1 LPLNIAVRPE
11 DLECVKRLM
20 LNPCE
25 ILKLM
30 PIVSDCAATGDTIR
44 LSLTDDF
51 FKSTAVYTILERSPT
66 KIALALEYLVEGEPK
81 ARMSE
86 LWMYME
92 ERNLVID
99 YKLEA
104 GFRVRSQA
112 SRNLDTSIQA
122 LRGVIPIV
130 CSRVETHP
138 AEAPEEGRERAKET
152 GPAVAIKAAPQPK
165 YKYDLSDTRFRARL
179 VREAKSF
186 KLLPTDVKLEEIIA
200 SELKTGAWLVL
211 EAFPSGRKYTLVENG
226 VVQGVYCEQE
236 CRGEPL
242 TVIAY
247 EIALG

>member
-1 LPLNIAVRPE
+1 MPLKIIVRPE

-25 ILKLM
+25 ILKLI

-44 LSLTDDF
+44 LSLANDL
-51 FKSTAVYTILERSPT
+51 FKSTVVYTILERGPT

-86 LWMYME
+86 LWMYIE
-92 ERNLVID
+92 DGTLVID

-112 SRNLDTSIQA
+112 MRSLDAGIQA

-130 CSRVETHP
+130 CSRVEAYP
-138 AEAPEEGRERAKET
+138 AEAPVEGKGIVKEARPEVVAKE
-152 GPAVAIKAAPQPK
+152 APQPK
-165 YKYDLSDTRFRARL
+165 YKYDLSDMRFRARL

-200 SELKTGAWLVL
+200 SELKSGAWLVV

-226 VVQGVYCEQE
+226 IVQGVYCERE

-242 TVIAY
+242 TVVAY

>member
-1 LPLNIAVRPE
+1 
-11 DLECVKRLM
+11 M

-25 ILKLM
+25 ILKLI

-44 LSLTDDF
+44 LSLTDDL

-104 GFRVRSQA
+104 GFRVRGQA

-130 CSRVETHP
+130 CSRVEAHP
-138 AEAPEEGRERAKET
+138 AEAPEEGKERAKET
-152 GPAVAIKAAPQPK
+152 GPAVAVKAAPQPE

-226 VVQGVYCEQE
+226 IVQGVYCERE